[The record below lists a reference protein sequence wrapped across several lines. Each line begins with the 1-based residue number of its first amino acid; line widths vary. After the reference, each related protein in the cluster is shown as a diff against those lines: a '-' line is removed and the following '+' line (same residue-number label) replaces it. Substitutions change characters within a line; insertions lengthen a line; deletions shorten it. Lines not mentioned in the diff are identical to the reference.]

1 MGQEQVRRNWLL
13 LEVKY
18 DMKVVHV
25 EKMKLMDCVLNVL
38 FLPNILNYVKILK
51 SEKVDRC
58 KKSLLIYISLN

>member
-1 MGQEQVRRNWLL
+1 MGQEQVRRNCLL
-13 LEVKY
+13 LKVKY

-25 EKMKLMDCVLNVL
+25 EKMKLMDCFLNVL

-58 KKSLLIYISLN
+58 KKSLLFYISLN

>member
-1 MGQEQVRRNWLL
+1 MGQEQVRRECLL

-51 SEKVDRC
+51 IEKVDRC
-58 KKSLLIYISLN
+58 KKSLLFYISLN

>member
-1 MGQEQVRRNWLL
+1 MGQEQVRRNCLL

-58 KKSLLIYISLN
+58 KKSLLFYISLN

>member
-1 MGQEQVRRNWLL
+1 MGQEQVRRNCLL

-38 FLPNILNYVKILK
+38 FFAKYSKLRQNF
-51 SEKVDRC
+51 
-58 KKSLLIYISLN
+58 KK

>member
-25 EKMKLMDCVLNVL
+25 KKMKLMDCVLNVL